1 MQVGPSS
8 RSHQSPRSTDAIF
21 PSGGLLPFALVTGIF
36 FFWGMSNNLTDILVQ
51 QFRKSF
57 ELNLLQAQLVQTS
70 VFLAYGTMAIPA
82 ALLIR
87 RLGYKGGII
96 TGLCVFATGTLLF
109 WPAAVIGRYTPFLIA
124 LFIVGAGTAILETAC
139 NPFIA
144 EFGPES
150 TSEQRLNVSQ
160 AFNPP
165 GTITGVLI
173 GTYYIFSNVEK
184 SPTEVAS
191 MKAAGTYAAYLH
203 SEIVRVVPT
212 YVGLGLVLLAL
223 ALLLSRTRFP
233 STQSTLLDA
242 GPGTAQ
248 QRNLLQIVAR
258 YPQLRF
264 AIIAQFFYVGAQVG
278 TWSNFIPYIK
288 AYTAA
293 TERHAGQLLTF
304 TLVAFAIGRI
314 VSTPLMRLLPPARML
329 TLYAAINLA
338 LLAVGI
344 VHPGLAG
351 VWAILMTSLFMSIMF
366 PTIFAIGLK
375 GLGQDTKLG
384 GSLIVM
390 AILGGAILPLLM
402 GSISDRTHH
411 LSFGYAVPL
420 TAYAVVAVYGIF
432 APRIGSDPV
441 LTAPVEP

>member
-1 MQVGPSS
+1 MRTQQRPLTGEPVV
-8 RSHQSPRSTDAIF
+8 
-21 PSGGLLPFALVTGIF
+21 PSGQLLPFILVTGIF
-36 FFWGMSNNLTDILVQ
+36 FLWGMSNNLTDILVQ

-96 TGLCVFATGTLLF
+96 SGLCVFATGTLLF

-124 LFIVGAGTAILETAC
+124 LFVVGAGTAILETAC

-150 TSEQRLNVSQ
+150 TSEQRLNFSQ

-165 GTITGVLI
+165 GTITGVLL
-173 GTYYIFSNVEK
+173 GTYFIFSGVEK
-184 SPTEVAS
+184 SPAEVAT

-203 SEIVRVVPT
+203 TEIVRVVPT

-223 ALLLSRTRFP
+223 AFLLSRTTFT
-233 STQSTLLDA
+233 STQSSLLDA
-242 GPGTAQ
+242 GPEYGKERGVFA
-248 QRNLLQIVAR
+248 IIGR
-258 YPQLRF
+258 YPQLRI
-264 AIIAQFFYVGAQVG
+264 AIVAQFFYVGAQVG
-278 TWSNFIPYIK
+278 TWSNLIPYIK

-293 TERHAGQLLTF
+293 SERHAGQLLTS
-304 TLVAFAIGRI
+304 TLIAFAVGRI
-314 VSTPLMRLLPPARML
+314 LSTPLMRILPPTRML
-329 TLYAAINLA
+329 TLYACLNIL

-344 VHPGLAG
+344 AHPGLAG
-351 VWAILMTSLFMSIMF
+351 TWAILLTSLFMSIMF

-375 GLGQDTKLG
+375 GLGPDTKLG

-390 AILGGAILPLLM
+390 AILGGAVFPPLMGLVRDRTGSQAYGYALPLL
-402 GSISDRTHH
+402 G
-411 LSFGYAVPL
+411 
-420 TAYAVVAVYGIF
+420 YAVVALYGIF
-432 APRIGSDPV
+432 APHVGTHDI
-441 LTAPVEP
+441 LAAPIEP

>member
-1 MQVGPSS
+1 MQIADPTRTQRRPLTHEPV
-8 RSHQSPRSTDAIF
+8 F
-21 PSGGLLPFALVTGIF
+21 PTGHLLPFLLVTGIF
-36 FFWGMSNNLTDILVQ
+36 FLWGMSNNLTDILVQ

-96 TGLCVFATGTLLF
+96 LGLCVFASGTLLF
-109 WPAAVIGRYTPFLIA
+109 WPAAVIGRYTPFLLA
-124 LFIVGAGTAILETAC
+124 LFVVGAGTAILETAC

-165 GTITGVLI
+165 GTIVGVLI
-173 GTYYIFSNVEK
+173 GTYWIFSGIEK
-184 SPTEVAS
+184 SPAQVAS
-191 MKAAGTYAAYLH
+191 MKAAGTYAGYLH
-203 SEIVRVVPT
+203 SELLRVVPT

-223 ALLLSRTRFP
+223 AFLLSRTTFP

-242 GPGTAQ
+242 GPESAT
-248 QRNLLQIVAR
+248 QRNLFEIVAR
-258 YPQLRF
+258 YPQLRI

-288 AYTAA
+288 AYTSAS
-293 TERHAGQLLTF
+293 ERHAGQLLTY
-304 TLVAFAIGRI
+304 TLIAFALGRI
-314 VSTPLMRLLPPARML
+314 VSTPLMRLLPPPRML
-329 TLYAAINLA
+329 TLYAAANLL
-338 LLAVGI
+338 LLAIGI
-344 VHPGLAG
+344 AHPGLAG
-351 VWAILMTSLFMSIMF
+351 TWAILLTSLFMSIMF

-375 GLGQDTKLG
+375 GLGPDTKLG

-390 AILGGAILPLLM
+390 AILGGAIFPPLMGLIRDRTGSLAFGYALPLL
-402 GSISDRTHH
+402 G
-411 LSFGYAVPL
+411 
-420 TAYAVVAVYGIF
+420 YAVVAVYGLF
-432 APRIGSDPV
+432 APRINPHEV

>member
-1 MQVGPSS
+1 MQSTA
-8 RSHQSPRSTDAIF
+8 SPATHDNGRTGEPIF
-21 PSGGLLPFALVTGIF
+21 PTGHLLPFALVTGIF

-87 RLGYKGGII
+87 RLGYKSGII
-96 TGLCVFATGTLLF
+96 SGLCVFATGTLLF

-124 LFIVGAGTAILETAC
+124 LFVVGAGTAILETAC

-150 TSEQRLNVSQ
+150 TSEQRLNFSQ

-165 GTITGVLI
+165 GTIAGVLI
-173 GTYYIFSNVEK
+173 GTYFIFSGVEN
-184 SPTEVAS
+184 SPAQIAA

-223 ALLLSRTRFP
+223 AFLLSRTTFP
-233 STQSTLLDA
+233 ATQSTLLDA
-242 GPGTAQ
+242 GPESAQ
-248 QRNLLQIVAR
+248 QRNLLQIIGR
-258 YPQLRF
+258 YPQLRI
-264 AIIAQFFYVGAQVG
+264 AIAAQFFYVGAQVG

-288 AYTAA
+288 AYTASS
-293 TERHAGQLLTF
+293 ERHAGQLLTY

-314 VSTPLMRLLPPARML
+314 VSTPLMRILPPSRML
-329 TLYAAINLA
+329 TLYATINIV
-338 LLAVGI
+338 LLAIGI

-351 VWAILMTSLFMSIMF
+351 TWAILITSLFMSIMF

-375 GLGQDTKLG
+375 GLGEDTKLG

-390 AILGGAILPLLM
+390 AILGGAIFPPLMGFIRDRTGSLAFGYALPLL
-402 GSISDRTHH
+402 
-411 LSFGYAVPL
+411 GYAV
-420 TAYAVVAVYGIF
+420 VVAYGIF
-432 APRIGSDPV
+432 APHIGTHEV
-441 LTAPVEP
+441 LT